1 MNTLNAR
8 YGHTNL
14 VARDWRSLA
23 AFYEEHFGCVPVP
36 PERDY
41 RGPDLEAG
49 TGVPGAALQGAHLRL
64 PGHGP
69 NGPTLE
75 IYQYQP
81 ELEGL
86 PPVVNRPGFGHIAFV
101 VDDVPQARETV
112 LAAARS
118 RGGRGGDA
126 ADQRRPARHLVLR
139 HRPGGQ
145 HRRAPGLVGVLAACP
160 VASRCPRYAGQEYKG
175 AGSGPSASPH
185 AYPAWRDADG
195 GWKRAIGAVVRQMRV
210 SVVRRARRVGVES
223 VVLNA

>member
-23 AFYEEHFGCVPVP
+23 AFYEQHFGCVPVP

-81 ELEGL
+81 PLEGL

-112 LAAARS
+112 LGAAGRS
-118 RGGRGGDA
+118 
-126 ADQRRPARHLVLR
+126 
-139 HRPGGQ
+139 
-145 HRRAPGLVGVLAACP
+145 VGEVVTLQT
-160 VASRCPRYAGQEYKG
+160 S
-175 AGSGPSASPH
+175 
-185 AYPAWRDADG
+185 DG
-195 GWKRAIGAVVRQMRV
+195 
-210 SVVRRARRVGVES
+210 RRVTWCYVTDPEGNIVELQAWS
-223 VVLNA
+223 DAPSPPG